1 MKATIGYN
9 GNGRSL
15 ILGVDWN
22 LDLKVVRYR
31 AQQRVSCLPKVFSP
45 KKLQEIVD
53 KGAEKRTQFSIG
65 TLAPADPHAFEFG
78 ILPVD
83 LSAILSMTPSAS

>member
-31 AQQRVSCLPKVFSP
+31 AQQRVSCPPKSLV